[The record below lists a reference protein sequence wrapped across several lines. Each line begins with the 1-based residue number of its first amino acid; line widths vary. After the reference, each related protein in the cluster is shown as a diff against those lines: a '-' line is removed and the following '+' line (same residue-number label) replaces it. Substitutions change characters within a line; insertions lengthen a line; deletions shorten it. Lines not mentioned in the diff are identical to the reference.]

1 MKMIYLLPEIRVR
14 KIELESLLDTGTVG
28 NTNNNNGD
36 EDPGYGGGSVGPAY
50 SPSFRNVWED

>member
-1 MKMIYLLPEIRVR
+1 MIYLLPEIRVR